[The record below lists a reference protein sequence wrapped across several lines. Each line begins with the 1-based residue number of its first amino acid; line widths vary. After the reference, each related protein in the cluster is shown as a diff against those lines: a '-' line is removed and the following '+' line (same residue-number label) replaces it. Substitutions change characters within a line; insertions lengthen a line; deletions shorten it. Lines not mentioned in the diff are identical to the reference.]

1 MARKA
6 IELKKEQVA
15 ELSKRM
21 QEANSVVLLDY
32 LGLSVDEVTELR
44 SKLREE
50 GCEMQVMKNN
60 IIKRAAQDAG
70 FKDMGEFAIGP
81 NAVAF
86 SMEDSV
92 SAAKVIYEFAKDHKK
107 LELKV
112 GVVDGEFMD
121 NDKIQTIATI
131 PSREEL
137 LTMFA
142 GGLLEPIKDVAVA
155 LQLHAENLETD
166 NG

>member
-6 IELKKEQVA
+6 IEIKKEQVA

-32 LGLSVDEVTELR
+32 LGLNVDEVTELR
-44 SKLREE
+44 DKLREN

-60 IIKRAAQDAG
+60 IIKRAAEDAG
-70 FKDMGEFAIGP
+70 FTDMGNFTTGP

-92 SAAKVIYEFAKDHKK
+92 SAAKVIYEFSKDHKK

>member
-1 MARKA
+1 MAKKA

-21 QEANSVVLLDY
+21 QEANSIVLLDY

-44 SKLREE
+44 DKLREN
-50 GCEMQVMKNN
+50 GCEMAVIKNN
-60 IIKRAAQDAG
+60 IIKRAAEDAG
-70 FKDMGEFAIGP
+70 YKDMIDHAIGP

-86 SMEDSV
+86 SHEDSV
-92 SAAKVIYEFAKDHKK
+92 SAAKVIYEFAKEHKQ

-112 GVVDGEFMD
+112 GVVDGEYMD
-121 NDKIQTIATI
+121 NDRIQTIATI

-142 GGLLEPIKDVAVA
+142 GGLLQPIKEVAIA

>member
-44 SKLREE
+44 AKLREE
-50 GCEMQVMKNN
+50 GCVMQVMKNN

-70 FKDMGEFAIGP
+70 FKDMGEFATGP

-92 SAAKVIYEFAKDHKK
+92 SAAKVIYEYAKDHKK

-131 PSREEL
+131 PSRDEL